1 MDAQKVVGNTQ
12 NQNLLSADGQ
22 KRNSYHPVGGA
33 LFFLIQPEMPVLKR
47 IGVFHNPTF
56 QSLFILAR
64 KENQAGGD
72 TLKIL
77 LIW

>member
-1 MDAQKVVGNTQ
+1 MDAKKVFRNTQ
-12 NQNLLSADGQ
+12 NHNLDSSDGQ
-22 KRNSYHPVGGA
+22 KRNSHHPVDGA

-47 IGVFHNPTF
+47 NGVFHNPTF
-56 QSLFILAR
+56 QSIFILAR

-72 TLKIL
+72 PLKIL